1 MWHTILISAH
11 AVTATAALTAGVIA
25 IPRARMFGVYLGSLV
40 AMEVFMVLAIA
51 VEWQVIDAPTRFV
64 FAALAGLGA
73 VVVWCGLRAGRVRP
87 RDGAGPTARYVENV
101 GFTLVA
107 LVDAFLVIAVLNAGA
122 PGWAV
127 AATGILVAAV
137 GHVVL
142 RTQRRRLVPKG
153 PPDPHKRA
161 HRQDDVRWPG
171 LSDAPTKPSRS
182 AGSGYTLT
190 EEVDVE
196 ASEELAFRRRPVPPC
211 GP

>member
-25 IPRARMFGVYLGSLV
+25 VPRARMFGVYLGSLV
-40 AMEVFMVLAIA
+40 AMEVFLVLAIA
-51 VEWQVIDAPTRFV
+51 VEWEVIDAQTRFV

-73 VVVWCGLRAGRVRP
+73 VVMWCGLRAGRVRP
-87 RDGAGPTARYVENV
+87 RDDAVPTARYVENV

-142 RTQRRRLVPKG
+142 RAQRHRLVPNG
-153 PPDPHKRA
+153 PPDPH
-161 HRQDDVRWPG
+161 
-171 LSDAPTKPSRS
+171 
-182 AGSGYTLT
+182 
-190 EEVDVE
+190 
-196 ASEELAFRRRPVPPC
+196 
-211 GP
+211 